1 VAHIVQLSDSHLSH
15 RRAHSLPNVDAV
27 IAWINDVRPDLVV
40 HTGDIAADDPD
51 DAEERAF
58 AFRHLSTSLDVPLV
72 AIPGNHDVGGFS
84 GDLFSHARLDAFRS
98 TWHTDTFLRDVG
110 AWRLVGA
117 NVYRLGEHDHDE
129 WLRAAVATTR
139 PIALF
144 LHQPYYLVA
153 PEVPDDG
160 DWSVPVKLRRRL
172 AGLIETSDVRL
183 VASGHLHSTRHVEVA
198 PGAPELVL
206 CPSAAFTGEQDDPS
220 FDYPVGAMEMWLDD
234 DGRHRVQL
242 VEPPGTTRL
251 AFAEFAGPDAVSM
264 RDAPLLPYR
273 PVA

>member
-1 VAHIVQLSDSHLSH
+1 VAHVVQLSDTHLSH
-15 RRAHSLPNVDAV
+15 RRAHSVPNVDAV
-27 IAWINDVRPDLVV
+27 IAWINDVQPDLVV
-40 HTGDIAADDPD
+40 HTGDIVADDPD
-51 DAEERAF
+51 DLEERAF
-58 AFRHLSTSLDVPLV
+58 AFRHLSTSLAVPMV
-72 AIPGNHDVGGFS
+72 VIPGNHDVGGFT
-84 GDLFSHARLDAFRS
+84 GDLFTPARLEAFRA
-98 TWHTDTFLRDVG
+98 TWHGDTFLRDVG

-129 WLRAAVATTR
+129 WLRAAVATPR

-160 DWSVPVKLRRRL
+160 DWSIPVKLRRRL

-183 VASGHLHSTRHVEVA
+183 IFSGHLHSTRHVTVPA
-198 PGAPELVL
+198 GAPEIVL
-206 CPSAAFTGEQDDPS
+206 CPSAAFTGEPDDPS
-220 FDYPVGAMEMWLDD
+220 FEYPVGAIEMWLED
-234 DGRHRVQL
+234 DGSHRVEL

-251 AFAEFAGPDAVSM
+251 AFNEFAGPEAVSM

-273 PVA
+273 PGA